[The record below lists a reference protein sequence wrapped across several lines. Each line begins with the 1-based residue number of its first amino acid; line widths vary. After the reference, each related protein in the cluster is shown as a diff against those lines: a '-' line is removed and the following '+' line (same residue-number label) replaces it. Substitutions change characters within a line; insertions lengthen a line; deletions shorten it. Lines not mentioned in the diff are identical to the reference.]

1 MESQQVE
8 STQVESVEVVEVS
21 FEQAAKVTITAI

>member
-8 STQVESVEVVEVS
+8 SVKEP
-21 FEQAAKVTITAI
+21 TITEMAQKSVKDEETYS